1 MSMSFFDKEII
12 ERKKKETEKK
22 LKPLIKKEE
31 KNKNIVEK
39 KRKLIYDTETANNK
53 IKELMGGKID
63 KKYKVK
69 TNMTIDELKQLLN
82 KNNKKIKKLKLNQD
96 ILNNDNIKLPP
107 IKKKTFLDKIQEETV
122 KRIQEKNEKEQNYK
136 TKAIENIKDK
146 EIIKPIT
153 KETKK
158 IKEINKNTDNKIN
171 EIQKLKEMENEIKTK
186 KINNLNLP
194 TIKDKF
200 LNKKLIKET
209 FNIHSKLNVK
219 KMTQKISNMINKEKE
234 LQQKAEKLSVV
245 PDEDQ
250 KSIFINTARKDIIE
264 KRAKSNY
271 KILRSFNRT
280 INNNKTLNKLHTETF
295 TKDGNKNFDTQTI
308 NNMAYDTMSIF
319 TSMPKT
325 NKLDDDKISMIT
337 TFNKKNTKKA
347 NKRRIFLD
355 TISRTSQDFYVL
367 KNKSKIRDDYE
378 SKVKKDK
385 KFLDGINEVNSD
397 SSNSKNEKESSEN
410 EKKIKLNMRWL
421 DGAESDSSEN
431 VKYTEE
437 NNNKKESK
445 EQNQPT
451 KAKKY
456 LIQTMNKRD
465 KDENSLNSMPASSEL
480 SSSSGQEDSKKS
492 NSEKNSFNKA
502 QIRDENLDSQYSGS
516 SKDVNS
522 DESLT
527 SKESENKSHENSSSI
542 SQ

>member
-1 MSMSFFDKEII
+1 
-12 ERKKKETEKK
+12 
-22 LKPLIKKEE
+22 
-31 KNKNIVEK
+31 
-39 KRKLIYDTETANNK
+39 
-53 IKELMGGKID
+53 MGGKID

-280 INNNKTLNKLHTETF
+280 INNNKTLNKLNKLHTETF

-308 NNMAYDTMSIF
+308 NKMAYDTMSIF

-325 NKLDDDKISMIT
+325 NKLDNDKISMMT
-337 TFNKKNTKKA
+337 TFNKKNTKKT
-347 NKRRIFLD
+347 NKRRIYLD

-397 SSNSKNEKESSEN
+397 SSNSKNEKEKSKN
-410 EKKIKLNMRWL
+410 EKEIKLNTSWIDDVDHGSL
-421 DGAESDSSEN
+421 KY
-431 VKYTEE
+431 VKNINGE
-437 NNNKKESK
+437 K
-445 EQNQPT
+445 
-451 KAKKY
+451 
-456 LIQTMNKRD
+456 
-465 KDENSLNSMPASSEL
+465 NSLNKAQIRDKHSSSEL
-480 SSSSGQEDSKKS
+480 SSSSEQEDSEKS

-527 SKESENKSHENSSSI
+527 SKESENKSHESSSSI
-542 SQ
+542 